1 MTTDS
6 LPGSSSHREAGDE
19 PRERALG
26 TVREQL
32 ALAADARKCFGCGCL
47 HKTVEALSKTAPGHG
62 ELAAA
67 LAETHRVF
75 LPKEYDCLGCQVC
88 YPAIAANAF
97 AEAFPGEGEAMDLC
111 PTDAPDERRGWPP
124 LPGDYY
130 VLRYRAPVAIC
141 TLNNEELAR
150 RIADRQPVGVAL
162 VGTLHTENL
171 GIERI
176 IRNFLANP
184 HIRLLDLCGEDTQK
198 AIGHLPCQSL
208 ASLFGKGLDERG
220 RITGARGKRPVLKNV
235 GRDQVAAFLR
245 QVELVSL
252 IGEERDTLIL
262 DAARKAAASAP
273 EPFDGAPADAG
284 IETVRAAEPQ
294 RLVSDPAGFFVV
306 YPDSPR
312 QRLVV
317 EHYTTSG
324 VLDCVIEGP
333 TPGAVAAAVIER
345 HLLGRFDH
353 AAYLGRELARAER
366 CLISG
371 EPYAQDRAPG
381 NLVAPDDGCGCPK
394 ARAAEEGSR

>member
-32 ALAADARKCFGCGCL
+32 ALAASARKCFGCGCL
-47 HKTVEALSKTAPGHG
+47 HKTVEALSMTAPGHS
-62 ELAAA
+62 ELAAP
-67 LAETHRVF
+67 LADTHRVF

-124 LPGDYY
+124 LPGDYH

-141 TLNNEELAR
+141 TLNSADLVR
-150 RIADRQPVGVAL
+150 RIADRQPEGVAL
-162 VGTLHTENL
+162 VGSLHTENL

-176 IRNFLANP
+176 IRNVLANP
-184 HIRLLDLCGEDTQK
+184 HIRFLVLCGEDAQQ
-198 AIGHLPCQSL
+198 AIGHLPGQSL
-208 ASLFGKGLDERG
+208 ASLFGEGLDERG

-235 GRDQVAAFLR
+235 GHEQVAAFLR

-252 IGEERDTLIL
+252 IGEERDTVIL
-262 DAARKAAASAP
+262 DVARMAAASDP
-273 EPFDGAPADAG
+273 RPFDGAPADAG

-294 RLVSDPAGFFVV
+294 RLSSDPAGFFVV
-306 YPDSPR
+306 YPDSPK

-324 VLDCVIEGP
+324 LLDCVIEGS
-333 TPGAVAAAVIER
+333 TPAAVAAAAIER
-345 HLLGRFDH
+345 SLLGRLDH

-366 CLISG
+366 SLATG
-371 EPYAQDRAPG
+371 EPYVQDRAPG
-381 NLVAPDDGCGCPK
+381 ELVVPAEGCGRSEACTP
-394 ARAAEEGSR
+394 EEGLR